1 MDKEKRKYTKKNT
14 ITPGQLL
21 ELGKLPPQ
29 AVELEEAVLGAVML
43 DHTVINQVTDIL
55 KPEMFY
61 KEAHQIIFKA
71 CVLLFEASEP
81 IDILTVVSRLK
92 NMGELELAGGASY
105 VTKLTNRIASSA
117 NVEMH
122 SRIVLEKFMRRELIM
137 QSTNV
142 LQKCFEDED
151 SDIFQLLD
159 QSQTLLNDITAQNIK
174 TREKNTDTLMKEF
187 KEHIERASTNT
198 SDIKGVAT
206 TIDSLNRTTNGW
218 QNSDLIII
226 AGRPGSGKTAFT
238 KSCIKGAIQ
247 QRKKPVLMFSLEMAG
262 LQIMTRFISEETG
275 VPTQDYLSGSYKN
288 KVTDEDIH
296 RAGLKYYDMSGK
308 PLLIIDDT
316 ALLTINELKARAKRI
331 VAEKDPCL
339 IIVDYLQLLTGSSDR
354 GAFVNRVAEVSEIT
368 RGLKAL
374 AKETNLP
381 VICLAQLNREVEAQG
396 GDMRPKLSHLRESG
410 SIEQDA
416 DIVIFL
422 YRPEYYA
429 EQGHKK
435 FETIE
440 IDGQIISS
448 AGYAEL
454 GIAKHRN
461 GALKTERARF
471 VGSLT
476 RFEDWHLDQAQAAT
490 AIPAE
495 SPYDGDI

>member
-1 MDKEKRKYTKKNT
+1 MDNEKRKYTKRNT
-14 ITPGQLL
+14 SITPPQLL

-29 AVELEEAVLGAVML
+29 AVDLEEAVLGACML
-43 DHTVINQVTDIL
+43 DGTALSSIIDVL
-55 KPEMFY
+55 KPSFFY
-61 KEAHQIIFKA
+61 KEAHQHIFQA
-71 CVLLFEASEP
+71 ICDLFQRSEP
-81 IDILTVVSRLK
+81 VDILTVVQELK
-92 NMGELELAGGASY
+92 KLEKLEVAKGASY
-105 VTKLTNRIASSA
+105 VTQLTNRVASSA

-122 SRIVLEKFMRRELIM
+122 ARIVLEMHMKRTLIM
-137 QSTNV
+137 QCTTI
-142 LQKCFEDED
+142 LQNCYEDDED
-151 SDIFQLLD
+151 VFELLD
-159 QSQTLLNDITAQNIK
+159 KSQTILNDITSQNIK
-174 TREKNTDTLMKEF
+174 GREKNTDILMKEF
-187 KEHIERASTNT
+187 KEHIERASENT

-206 TIDSLNRTTNGW
+206 TINSLNRTTNGW
-218 QNSDLIII
+218 QNSDLIIV
-226 AGRPGSGKTAFT
+226 AGRPGMGKTAFT
-238 KSCIKGAIQ
+238 KACIKGAIA
-247 QRKKPVLMFSLEMAG
+247 QRKRPVLMFSLEMAG

-275 VPTQDYLSGSYKN
+275 IPTQDYLSGSYKSL
-288 KVTDEDIH
+288 VTDEQIH
-296 RAGLKYYDMSGK
+296 RAGLKYYDVSGK

-331 VAEKDPCL
+331 VAEQDPCL
-339 IIVDYLQLLTGSSDR
+339 IIVDYLQLLSGSGER

-429 EQGHKK
+429 EQGNKK

-440 IDGQIISS
+440 IDGQIVSS

-454 GIAKHRN
+454 SIAKHRN

-476 RFEDWHLDQAQAAT
+476 RFEDWSMDQAQAAT
-490 AIPAE
+490 AMSIE
-495 SPYDGDI
+495 TPYDGDI